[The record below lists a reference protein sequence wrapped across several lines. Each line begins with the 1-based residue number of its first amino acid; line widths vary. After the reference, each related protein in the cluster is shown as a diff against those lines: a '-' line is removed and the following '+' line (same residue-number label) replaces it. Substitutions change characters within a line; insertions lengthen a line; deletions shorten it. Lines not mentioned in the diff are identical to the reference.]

1 MIISLDIACGDK
13 IPFNMSI
20 LVPPEKPMATIC
32 RVVGKTAIPGADAI
46 ESVKILGWN
55 CVAKK
60 QEFEVGDLC
69 VYFTIGSVFP
79 EGYPR
84 VAFLDG
90 KPLKSKVIRKTISQ
104 GLVAPMS
111 WLTDF
116 ERNVDEFQEG
126 DDVTQIF
133 GIMKFVEGEES
144 QVYQESKEKRHYP
157 TYVPKTDEERIQNIP
172 DILPLLV
179 GMEVVVTRKED
190 GCSATF
196 IANDGEFLLCS
207 RNFILTEM
215 DNNNQHFFR
224 IAVAFNLREKMLS
237 LGRNLAIQGEVIGPK
252 VSGNRLNVPVL
263 TFRVFNIFDISED
276 VYLAHFEVVELCTSL
291 GLEMVPVLFEGV
303 VTPEDARFATVEN
316 ILAYAESIT
325 YGPDNPA
332 EGIVVKGNCR
342 FSREDSSNLPEEVR
356 KRTSRVSFKAISNRF
371 LLKHKL

>member
-1 MIISLDIACGDK
+1 
-13 IPFNMSI
+13 MSI

-32 RVVGKTAIPGADAI
+32 RVIGKTAIPGADVI

-79 EGYPR
+79 DGYPR

-90 KPLKSKVIRKTISQ
+90 KPLKSKVIRKSISQ

-133 GIMKFVEGEES
+133 GIMKFVEDEES
-144 QVYQESKEKRHYP
+144 LVYQESKEKRHYP

-252 VSGNRLNVPVL
+252 VSGNRLNVPAL
-263 TFRVFNIFDISED
+263 TFRVFNIFDISEN

-291 GLEMVPVLFEGV
+291 GLEIVPVLFEGV

-342 FSREDSSNLPEEVR
+342 FPREDSSNLPEEVR
-356 KRTSRVSFKAISNRF
+356 KRTSRISFKAISNRF